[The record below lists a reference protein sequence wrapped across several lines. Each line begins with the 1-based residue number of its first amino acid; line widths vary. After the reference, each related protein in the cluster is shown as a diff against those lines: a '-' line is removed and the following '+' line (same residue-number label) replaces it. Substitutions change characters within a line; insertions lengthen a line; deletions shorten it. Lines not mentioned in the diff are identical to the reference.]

1 MTDYIKKE
9 FTKYFNATDVFA
21 TLFDK
26 CTRYMFP
33 TVMQPIDEFIRLNDA
48 INNMRQIECK
58 DVEPVVRCRDCKW
71 KADTIGDSWCDF
83 HEFTILSDD
92 DFCSYGERKDN
103 DKSCDTCKRYDKWWD
118 DIVCDGC
125 TKAYSN
131 WERKDNE

>member
-33 TVMQPIDEFIRLNDA
+33 TVMQPIDEFIRLSDA

-58 DVEPVVRCRDCKW
+58 DVAPVRHGRWKKDYLCSTSGGTYSVIRC
-71 KADTIGDSWCDF
+71 SECDF
-83 HEFTILSDD
+83 QFPMTVTNYCPNCGAIMDK
-92 DFCSYGERKDN
+92 ERD
-103 DKSCDTCKRYDKWWD
+103 
-118 DIVCDGC
+118 
-125 TKAYSN
+125 
-131 WERKDNE
+131 EEEE